1 MVRDE
6 GGLVGENNPVRGMTE
21 RSDSATIIA
30 GAAEDPAPRLPV
42 KPQAPAIRVGALGGD
57 LPASTTGQGGSVTS
71 WRQQPPE
78 RAARGQRRA
87 S

>member
-1 MVRDE
+1 
-6 GGLVGENNPVRGMTE
+6 MTE

-57 LPASTTGQGGSVTS
+57 LPASPTGQGGSVTS